1 MFIWIEVLR
10 DLWRN
15 KGRSLLILSF
25 GLFMLSSMVLYV
37 GNIQNNEIMLR
48 QLSETIPVTVQ
59 VVGENGNQ
67 QAGLEIDQ
75 AYVDALLSGGVRD
88 PHYTIVAGGNIDA
101 KNQGQPIKFCDT
113 SIVGINKSDSL
124 SPVIREQTD
133 FMQGW
138 GDSFFSDD
146 SAACIIN
153 ANYAL
158 RHQISLGDTIEFP
171 LYIWEYEEDNVHF
184 RFIEVGNVSL
194 LVVGTYTAGA
204 DIAGSDT
211 GDVIV
216 PIHWLQNYL
225 SDSGIVY
232 FYSSFQGTLA
242 DPLRLNDWK
251 TQMKEVGFQEVD
263 PESFREREG
272 NALRVN
278 DQLFIDTAE
287 EIQEN
292 IRIYNGFQLPFFT
305 LLTILVAFVLF
316 LVLRNSRRE
325 MAIARSLGR
334 PVWLC
339 GLRHLLGNTI
349 LMILACVVSLPVLL
363 LATNLGIVDLL
374 VIDALFLTC
383 AFLGTVIAL
392 VFLFH
397 GNALNL
403 LTKVD

>member
-75 AYVDALLSGGVRD
+75 TYVDALLSGGVRD

-232 FYSSFQGTLA
+232 SYSSFQGTLA

-292 IRIYNGFQLPFFT
+292 IRIYNGFQLPFFA
-305 LLTILVAFVLF
+305 LLTISGSAGLAMWVAAFAREYYFDDSGMCSLF
-316 LVLRNSRRE
+316 TCPAFGYKSWNCRSACYRCTLFNVCISRYCHCTCV
-325 MAIARSLGR
+325 
-334 PVWLC
+334 PVSWECFELANKS
-339 GLRHLLGNTI
+339 GLTL
-349 LMILACVVSLPVLL
+349 
-363 LATNLGIVDLL
+363 
-374 VIDALFLTC
+374 
-383 AFLGTVIAL
+383 
-392 VFLFH
+392 
-397 GNALNL
+397 
-403 LTKVD
+403 